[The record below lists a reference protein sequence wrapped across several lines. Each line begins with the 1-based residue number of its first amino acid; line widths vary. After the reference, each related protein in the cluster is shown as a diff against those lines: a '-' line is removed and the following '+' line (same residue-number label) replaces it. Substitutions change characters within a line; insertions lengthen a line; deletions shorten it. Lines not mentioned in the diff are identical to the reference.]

1 MKNLLTVVMLFVFS
15 TALYAQKDVT
25 KFLGIPVDGTKT
37 AMIQK
42 LKAKGF
48 TPSIWDKNILEGEFN
63 GFEVNVHIVTNN
75 NKVWR
80 IMLADKN
87 TQDET
92 GIKIRFN
99 KLCRQFENNKKYEPM
114 TDKEQTIPDDEDLS
128 YEMAIHNKRYEA
140 GFYQISPLDTVAIY
154 NESKQS
160 LLDKYTQEQLDNP
173 TEEIS
178 IAIQLNYLN
187 NKLDIEL
194 QNIFAMT
201 NNYVWFMIVE
211 HAGEYYI
218 TMYYD
223 NEYNHADGED
233 L

>member
-48 TPSIWDKNILEGEFN
+48 TPSTWDKNILEGELN
-63 GFEVNVHIVTNN
+63 GFDVNVHIVTNN

-80 IMLADKN
+80 IMLADKI

-99 KLCRQFENNKKYEPM
+99 ELCRQFENNKKYKSM

-128 YEMAIHNKRYEA
+128 YEMTVNNKRYEA
-140 GFYQISPLDTVAIY
+140 VYYQQLEITDSIAFAKEVRS
-154 NESKQS
+154 N
-160 LLDKYTQEQLDNP
+160 LLSEYTEEQLANP
-173 TEEIS
+173 SDEIKQEGLE
-178 IAIQLNYLN
+178 ATVLYLMDLCL
-187 NKLDIEL
+187 KK
-194 QNIFAMT
+194 T
-201 NNYVWFMIVE
+201 VWFKIAK